1 MWPLAIVEVH
11 PVVDDALGSE
21 AVGNVLKVDR
31 FIFERPSETFD
42 EDVVHVLCSPKTGS
56 FLLRVS
62 GSLEPGWEER

>member
-42 EDVVHVLCSPKTGS
+42 EDVVHVT
-56 FLLRVS
+56 
-62 GSLEPGWEER
+62 

>member
-31 FIFERPSETFD
+31 FIFERPSETLD
-42 EDVVHVLCSPKTGS
+42 EDVVHAAAPVHADPD
-56 FLLRVS
+56 LRL
-62 GSLEPGWEER
+62 GERGDPA

>member
-42 EDVVHVLCSPKTGS
+42 EDTSPITFQKIKNIFDKNGYIK
-56 FLLRVS
+56 LRY
-62 GSLEPGWEER
+62 